1 MYGRS
6 FRSVIVYCFFS
17 LCFVDDDDD
26 GASIYMK
33 KVCYTSNIWLLFLFW
48 TVSSTF
54 LFVLYCYGYYDS
66 TYTLLWSVS
75 GSKLFKFTRRLLQ
88 LIDSLRRF
96 FVLQSRVIWCFAYRT
111 VSSAV
116 LILWTSR
123 YHYLGRHLI
132 IDLKWVQYTLLLP
145 FLNTGDWSHFWNHI
159 RPIVK
164 LICDV
169 HMHIMLH
176 VQVDI

>member
-1 MYGRS
+1 MMTMVLQFIWKKFAIPRTYD
-6 FRSVIVYCFFS
+6 YYFFS
-17 LCFVDDDDD
+17 E
-26 GASIYMK
+26 
-33 KVCYTSNIWLLFLFW
+33 LFQVL
-48 TVSSTF
+48 SS
-54 LFVLYCYGYYDS
+54 LYFIVMVIMILH
-66 TYTLLWSVS
+66 TLLWSVS
-75 GSKLFKFTRRLLQ
+75 GSKLFKFTRILLQ

-132 IDLKWVQYTLLLP
+132 IDLKWVQYTLLLQ
-145 FLNTGDWSHFWNHI
+145 FFYSGDWSHFWHHI